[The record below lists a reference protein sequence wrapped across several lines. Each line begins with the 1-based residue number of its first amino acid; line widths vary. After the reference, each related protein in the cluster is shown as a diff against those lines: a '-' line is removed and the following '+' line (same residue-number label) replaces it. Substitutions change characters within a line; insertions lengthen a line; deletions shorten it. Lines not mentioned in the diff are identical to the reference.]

1 MNRTDLSNKYLHAG
15 MTVLEI
21 GAYHNPFPANGTTVH
36 YVDRLPRAELL
47 ARAQADPNLKNHDL
61 SKIPETTFIGNGN
74 TLDCVPEENRY
85 DAVVNSHVL
94 EHCDDPIGAI
104 KEWVWRLNPNG
115 VLIMAV
121 PNKKHTFDRDR
132 PITHNQDLSASH
144 AYEISRQ
151 QRRNRMYREWK
162 ELVDPNA
169 PAFDCGEDI
178 HFNVW
183 DAPALLDFL
192 AYCRGYLGIFNI
204 ELFAEE
210 GHEVFVVLRRRS

>member
-1 MNRTDLSNKYLHAG
+1 MNRTDLSNRYLHAG

-21 GAYHNPFPANGTTVH
+21 GAYHNPFPANGSIVH
-36 YVDRLPRAELL
+36 YVDRLPRTELL
-47 ARAQADPNLKNHDL
+47 VRAQADPNLKNNDL
-61 SKIPETTFIGNGN
+61 SKIPDTTFVGNGN
-74 TLDCVPEENRY
+74 TLDCVPGENRY

-104 KEWVWRLNPNG
+104 KEWIWRLNPNG

-132 PITHNQDLSASH
+132 PITPFWDLLP
-144 AYEISRQ
+144 AYTYQTFRL

-169 PAFDCGEDI
+169 PAVDCGEDI

-192 AYCRGYLGIFNI
+192 VQTRAQIGLFNI

-210 GHEVFVVLRRRS
+210 GYEVFVVLRRRS